1 MFMSVTDKIKKTMI
15 FKIYMIN
22 NIFKFTKSP
31 GGYLKDTVSYGFC
44 PLYTFHASIMTK
56 VLAEKRPS

>member
-1 MFMSVTDKIKKTMI
+1 MKVKHFIKERYMFMSVTDKIKTMI

-31 GGYLKDTVSYGFC
+31 GRYLMDTVS
-44 PLYTFHASIMTK
+44 
-56 VLAEKRPS
+56 